1 VHGEVYLTRKE
12 RLVEL
17 AGEDVSLV
25 DDGEGRVRMVFAGG
39 PDDAHFDLDARG
51 AQGGCA
57 LFCLNEG

>member
-1 VHGEVYLTRKE
+1 
-12 RLVEL
+12 
-17 AGEDVSLV
+17 
-25 DDGEGRVRMVFAGG
+25 MVFAGG

>member
-1 VHGEVYLTRKE
+1 VHGEVYLTGKE

-25 DDGEGRVRMVFAGG
+25 DVGEGRVRLVLAGG
-39 PDDAHFDLDARG
+39 PDDALLDLDARG